1 MGIGDY
7 VDKAKQA
14 LAGREDQVA
23 GALDKA
29 ADAVKSRTGESTD
42 RKIDSAV
49 DKAKDFLA
57 KQGEHGHRESGAD
70 HRATAHPDEHRPAG
84 TGPATHTD
92 TSPGTPAAGH
102 HDTPASTGRHAS
114 GTRPD
119 APSTRPDPTH

>member
-29 ADAVKSRTGESTD
+29 ADAVKSRTGDSTD

-57 KQGEHGHRESGAD
+57 KQGEHGHGESAVSHRDAD
-70 HRATAHPDEHRPAG
+70 PARPDEHRPAG
-84 TGPATHTD
+84 A
-92 TSPGTPAAGH
+92 
-102 HDTPASTGRHAS
+102 R
-114 GTRPD
+114 RL
-119 APSTRPDPTH
+119 PSTRPDPTH